1 MHSGYFAHM
10 THTENEVNELGSVA
24 ETCPVD
30 ERRQRRT
37 KHEEEKWDE
46 EHYMYGYSCCYWLY
60 SLNFTR
66 ADYADDECI
75 RELLAWRHPYIT
87 DTNAFQYTE
96 EENLVM
102 LQLPRKECLH
112 FFFFFVSQQNLM
124 KSSDLPTSVQIHNL
138 YLTLIT
144 FLFSYSYEARATQR
158 DPTPE
163 SAWTLSSLIPAFSA
177 LDPPPYSPTHH
188 CPSTT
193 SLDPFDFSSAELS
206 ATLIPSYRR
215 SLAFPLYRSFAL
227 AEACRTDVAE
237 LLSKGKRTVV
247 RCLLEMKYILDH
259 HEVYYVYNKIWV
271 DDFSVWT
278 QAHAR

>member
-75 RELLAWRHPYIT
+75 RQLLAWRHPYIT

-112 FFFFFVSQQNLM
+112 FFFF
-124 KSSDLPTSVQIHNL
+124 
-138 YLTLIT
+138 
-144 FLFSYSYEARATQR
+144 
-158 DPTPE
+158 
-163 SAWTLSSLIPAFSA
+163 LS
-177 LDPPPYSPTHH
+177 
-188 CPSTT
+188 
-193 SLDPFDFSSAELS
+193 
-206 ATLIPSYRR
+206 R
-215 SLAFPLYRSFAL
+215 S
-227 AEACRTDVAE
+227 
-237 LLSKGKRTVV
+237 
-247 RCLLEMKYILDH
+247 
-259 HEVYYVYNKIWV
+259 KI
-271 DDFSVWT
+271 
-278 QAHAR
+278 